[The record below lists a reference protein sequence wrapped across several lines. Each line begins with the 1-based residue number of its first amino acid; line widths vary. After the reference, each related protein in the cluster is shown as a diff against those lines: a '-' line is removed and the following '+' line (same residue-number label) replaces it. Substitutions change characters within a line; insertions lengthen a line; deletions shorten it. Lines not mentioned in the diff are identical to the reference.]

1 MASSTV
7 ASADRSRR
15 HDLDALR
22 AFAMLLGIA
31 LHASLSFLPGVWPVQ
46 DRQQSPLF
54 GVFLDAVHGFR
65 MPLFFLLSGFF
76 TMMIFRKRGM
86 GELVKQR
93 LFRIGLPLLLGLG
106 TIIPAMD
113 LLMAWGTSLGRGST
127 AEFKEPLIKA
137 VRAGDLAAVK
147 DSLKQGAD
155 IEAPDSSRK
164 ITPLHWACLLGDEAI
179 VDALLEHGAKAGQ
192 PNPDGNT
199 PLHAAVFLGHDRI
212 VGRLLEKGADPNHR
226 NNDGRPP
233 LSSAFVPWGVTQ
245 WILGVLALPEP
256 KQEVVEAGRERVRQ
270 LLTGLT
276 TVALEPSAQPAD
288 SSPRELV
295 RSYWAFLG
303 SDRFRLPIG
312 SEGFQ
317 LFNTGVFH
325 HLWFLWHLCWML
337 LLFCAAVGICRVACG
352 QNWKL
357 SPRMA
362 SIACW
367 LLPWGTLAM
376 QPFMGG
382 MGEHFGPDTSTA
394 ILPPPHLLAYYACFF
409 FFGVCYHVVGD
420 EEAKLGR
427 HWIALLLAGLLVL
440 LPVGLATKA
449 SPGWAALV
457 QTAYVWS
464 MTFALMG
471 MFHTLLNRPIAGVRY
486 ISDAAYWMYLIHQP
500 LVVLV
505 QGLVRNW
512 LVAAL
517 PKFLFVNL
525 LVFALLLVTYEYWV
539 RYTWVGTMLNGRRER
554 PQRLVTSP
562 SA

>member
-295 RSYWAFLG
+295 RSYWA
-303 SDRFRLPIG
+303 S
-312 SEGFQ
+312 
-317 LFNTGVFH
+317 
-325 HLWFLWHLCWML
+325 
-337 LLFCAAVGICRVACG
+337 VGICRVACG

-525 LVFALLLVTYEYWV
+525 LVFALLLVTYE
-539 RYTWVGTMLNGRRER
+539 
-554 PQRLVTSP
+554 
-562 SA
+562 